1 MTKQERIMQE
11 AKEKRATVF
20 TYASWDLLDLV
31 DEVLQRM
38 DCEDLTD
45 EDELFYIIDE
55 AVETELEKT
64 FYCWQVM
71 MNYQSPEDADFQTAK
86 EYFKEDIAKL
96 FY

>member
-1 MTKQERIMQE
+1 MTKQERIMEE
-11 AKEKRATVF
+11 ARDNRATVF
-20 TYASWDLLDLV
+20 GTASWDMLDLV
-31 DEVLQRM
+31 DEVLERM

-45 EDELFYIIDE
+45 EDELFWIIDE

-64 FYCWQVM
+64 WNCWQVM
-71 MNYQSPEDADFQTAK
+71 IHYQSPEDADLQTAK